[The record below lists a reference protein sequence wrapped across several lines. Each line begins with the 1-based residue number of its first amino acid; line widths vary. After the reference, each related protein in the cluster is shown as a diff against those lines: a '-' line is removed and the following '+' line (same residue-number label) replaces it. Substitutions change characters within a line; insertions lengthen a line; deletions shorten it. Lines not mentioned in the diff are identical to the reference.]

1 MAPLN
6 VLVPITLRIYSLYS
20 EPKIFEFM
28 VELKCFNAFANFNMV
43 RGFDALFTKHP
54 LLICTLL
61 LVKHQIPHRLNYFFF
76 YYLQEVIYDFM
87 L

>member
-1 MAPLN
+1 
-6 VLVPITLRIYSLYS
+6 
-20 EPKIFEFM
+20 M

-54 LLICTLL
+54 LLLCNLL
-61 LVKHQIPHRLNYFFF
+61 LVKHLIPSRFRVFFIF
-76 YYLQEVIYDFM
+76 YLIDLLYDLM